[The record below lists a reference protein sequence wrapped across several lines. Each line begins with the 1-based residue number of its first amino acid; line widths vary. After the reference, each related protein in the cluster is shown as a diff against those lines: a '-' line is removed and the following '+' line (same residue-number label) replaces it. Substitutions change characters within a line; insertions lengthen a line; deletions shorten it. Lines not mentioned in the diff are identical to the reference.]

1 MAISRYDEFDRVV
14 DKITGKPRLETF
26 PAIRAT
32 DLIDE
37 RNDIIIEFTED
48 MRLDGLAFQ
57 YLGDGRYWWAICLLN
72 DISLPFG
79 DLLPP
84 GKLLR
89 IPTNIS
95 RILNIIEF
103 KINQV

>member
-1 MAISRYDEFDRVV
+1 MAISRYNEFDQVI
-14 DKITGKPRLETF
+14 DKVTGRPRLETF
-26 PAIRAT
+26 PPIKST

-37 RNDIIIEFTED
+37 QNDIIIEFQD
-48 MRLDGLAFQ
+48 GMRLDGLAFQ
-57 YLGDGRYWWAICLLN
+57 YLNDGRYWWAICLLN
-72 DISLPFG
+72 DIHLPFG
-79 DLLPP
+79 DQLPT

-95 RILNIIEF
+95 RILDIIQF